1 MEKRTSSSLKNKYFL
16 TYFSRYSHP
25 VEYLEMY
32 PPPEKL
38 GMTITIP
45 CYNEPGLVKTLE
57 SLYECNPTR
66 NPVEVIVLINQPT
79 NPDRK
84 IAELNEYSYAE
95 AVAWTEIHNTSNRKF
110 HIIYIKNIPERH
122 FGVGM
127 ARKIVMDEAV
137 HRLARSGFGDGII
150 VGLDADSLCDPNYL
164 SEIENF
170 YMEHPSSVG
179 ATIYY
184 EHPLHTEEDKDH
196 RYGIASYELHLR
208 YLIQALRYAGF
219 PYAFH
224 TLGSCIS
231 IRASVYAKQGG
242 MNKRKAGE
250 DFHFLQKI
258 IPLGNFGEINTTRV
272 IPSSRVSN
280 RVPFGTG
287 KAMMKWS
294 DSRIKELRTYNPSI
308 FEELHTL
315 FSGIDDIWNAGIVK
329 IEDYYHTLAP
339 TMKKFLKPE
348 DWLTE
353 ILRFQKQSTSVQTF
367 RHKFFQW
374 MNGLNIL
381 KYIHFARD
389 EVHKNIP
396 VSDAYNWLRKKLDLF
411 DNDKVDVLNGL
422 EELRTYDKSHSYY
435 FKK

>member
-1 MEKRTSSSLKNKYFL
+1 
-16 TYFSRYSHP
+16 
-25 VEYLEMY
+25 
-32 PPPEKL
+32 
-38 GMTITIP
+38 
-45 CYNEPGLVKTLE
+45 
-57 SLYECNPTR
+57 
-66 NPVEVIVLINQPT
+66 
-79 NPDRK
+79 
-84 IAELNEYSYAE
+84 
-95 AVAWTEIHNTSNRKF
+95 
-110 HIIYIKNIPERH
+110 
-122 FGVGM
+122 
-127 ARKIVMDEAV
+127 MDEAV
-137 HRLARSGFGDGII
+137 HRLARSGFCDGII

-164 SEIENF
+164 TEIENF
-170 YMEHPSSVG
+170 YIEHPSSVG

-184 EHPLHTEEDKDH
+184 EHPLYTEEDKDH

-208 YLIQALRYAGF
+208 YLIRALRYAGF
-219 PYAFH
+219 PYSFH
-224 TLGSCIS
+224 TLGSCITV
-231 IRASVYAKQGG
+231 RASVYAKQGG

-315 FSGIDDIWNAGIVK
+315 FSGIDDIWKADMVK
-329 IEDYYHTLAP
+329 IEGYYHTLAP

-353 ILRFQKQSTSVQTF
+353 ILRFQKHSTSVQTF

-374 MNGLNIL
+374 MNGLNTL

-389 EVHKNIP
+389 EMHKNIP
-396 VSDAYNWLRKKLDLF
+396 VSDAYTWLRKKLDFL
-411 DNDKVDVLNGL
+411 DNDKIDVLNGL
-422 EELRTYDKSHSYY
+422 NELRSYDKSHPYY